1 MGIHP
6 INDLADAVERAPF
19 RTRPII
25 LSPFIV
31 VLLSTSLASIQD
43 KGKTL
48 KFENDHIFV
57 FFTYFRFS
65 LY

>member
-6 INDLADAVERAPF
+6 INDLAAAVERAPF

-31 VLLSTSLASIQD
+31 VLLSTSLASIQN

-48 KFENDHIFV
+48 KF
-57 FFTYFRFS
+57 
-65 LY
+65 

>member
-6 INDLADAVERAPF
+6 INDLAAAVERAPF

-31 VLLSTSLASIQD
+31 LLSASLASVQN

-48 KFENDHIFV
+48 KF
-57 FFTYFRFS
+57 
-65 LY
+65 